1 MPVGTLVNAI
11 TALMPAAG
19 RPRLS
24 ATGTALMVAMALL
37 ALAKYLRGKQPGL
50 VHSHPAGAAPPL
62 KLPQLAD
69 LVVAL
74 VAAARAGLALELC
87 LRIDDDGSLLPVVTN
102 LVTDRDLALIGH
114 TSAADALGREVLA
127 LRRDGRA
134 RSLLQRVAPGLHS
147 LSGAPADN
155 EVAAMV
161 KLYHDDKKLTPI
173 VVLGPHEA
181 GLAAHAAQAWAVVP
195 VLRGD
200 DGSFDAA
207 AQAQWAQSSRIVL
220 NYLQP
225 ALGLLGGA
233 VPAAAVAP
241 AATRPAPTPAANL
254 PLVFISYAHED
265 RGLLDELLSYLKQFV
280 RAGRI
285 TVWTDYEIPGGHP
298 WREKIE
304 EGMAKCQ
311 LAVMLLT
318 HHFMGSDFIG
328 EVEQPRLE
336 RRADLGEIDL
346 IPVLMSDCEYGLSP
360 WLGARQVVPP
370 PDTPLPDSSQGGL
383 RTRALN
389 GIARGIFKRAQARA
403 ARKRPSHPAPRQPP

>member
-74 VAAARAGLALELC
+74 VAAARAGLALEIC

-127 LRRDGRA
+127 LRRAGRA

-161 KLYHDDKKLTPI
+161 KLYGEDKKLTPI

-181 GLAAHAAQAWAVVP
+181 DLAAHAAQAWAVVP

-200 DGSFDAA
+200 DGSFDAV

-220 NYLQP
+220 DYLQP
-225 ALGLLGGA
+225 ALRLLGGA

-241 AATRPAPTPAANL
+241 AASRPAPTPAANL
-254 PLVFISYAHED
+254 PMVFISYAHED
-265 RGLLDELLSYLKQFV
+265 RGLLDELLSYLAQDV
-280 RAGRI
+280 TAGRI
-285 TVWTDYEIPGGHP
+285 RVWTDYEIAPGVP
-298 WREKIE
+298 WAERIE
-304 EGMAKCQ
+304 AGMADCAV
-311 LAVMLLT
+311 AVMLLT
-318 HHFMGSDFIG
+318 RHFLVSPFVRDT
-328 EVEQPRLE
+328 ERPRLQS
-336 RRADLGEIDL
+336 RAAAREIDL
-346 IPVLMSDCEYGLSP
+346 VPVLMGRCRYARDP
-360 WLGARQVVPP
+360 WLSTHQIVPA
-370 PDTPLPDSSQGGL
+370 PDQPLPGRRNATGREL
-383 RTRALN
+383 ALDQ
-389 GIARGIFKRAQARA
+389 ITERITTLAQARA
-403 ARKRPSHPAPRQPP
+403 ARPT